1 MNFWKS
7 LYICSVKS
15 RQSLSNQTAG
25 YCFYMTPIPT
35 DLNHFDG
42 RRFNSYS
49 NYFTKQFGGRV
60 QKISIDAGFSCPNR
74 DGKISTGGCTFCS
87 NDAFN
92 PSYCR
97 PEKSIK
103 QQIEEGIK
111 FHQRRYR
118 RANKYLAY
126 FQPFSNTYK
135 PLEELKRI
143 YAEALEPIDSRQHT
157 AQRRNDMDSKAEETP
172 EIIGIVIG
180 TRPDLVDEALLQYLN
195 EIQKTHYV
203 MLEYGVES
211 VYDETLKRVNRG
223 HDFATAERAIHI
235 TADYGIPCGAH
246 FIFGLPGESKTM
258 MLDAADVI
266 SQLPLTTVKFHQLQI
281 FKGTKM
287 AEEYLEHPDHFHLF
301 DLEEY
306 IDFVIDFAERLN
318 PDIVIERFAGEV
330 PPRYLVSEPWMKLR
344 YDEVLS
350 RIEKRMEERDTWQ
363 GKTFIQFFHATP

>member
-1 MNFWKS
+1 MSYPWGDN
-7 LYICSVKS
+7 
-15 RQSLSNQTAG
+15 
-25 YCFYMTPIPT
+25 
-35 DLNHFDG
+35 

-87 NDAFN
+87 NAAFN

-97 PEKSIK
+97 PEKSIR
-103 QQIEEGIK
+103 QQIEEGIE
-111 FHQRRYR
+111 FHQKRYS
-118 RANKYLAY
+118 RANQYLAY

-135 PLEELKRI
+135 PLAELKRI
-143 YAEALEPIDSRQHT
+143 YSEALEVPSIL
-157 AQRRNDMDSKAEETP
+157 
-172 EIIGIVIG
+172 GIVIG
-180 TRPDLVDEALLQYLN
+180 TRPDLIDEAILQHLN

-223 HDFATAERAIHI
+223 HDFATAEKAIRM

-246 FIFGLPGESKTM
+246 FIFGLPGESKEM
-258 MLDAADVI
+258 MLDVAEII
-266 SQLPLTTVKFHQLQI
+266 SKLPLTTVKFHQLQI

-287 AEEYLEHPDHFHLF
+287 AEEYQQHPEAFHLF
-301 DLEEY
+301 DLDEY
-306 IDFVIDFAERLN
+306 IDFVIDFVEHLH

-330 PPRYLVSEPWMKLR
+330 PLRYLVSEPWMKLR
-344 YDEVLS
+344 YDAVLS
-350 RIEKRMEERDTWQ
+350 RIEKRMEERGSWQ
-363 GKTFIQFFHATP
+363 GRLYLEK

>member
-1 MNFWKS
+1 MSYPWGDN
-7 LYICSVKS
+7 
-15 RQSLSNQTAG
+15 
-25 YCFYMTPIPT
+25 
-35 DLNHFDG
+35 

-87 NDAFN
+87 NAAFN

-97 PEKSIK
+97 PEKSIR
-103 QQIEEGIK
+103 QQIEEGIE
-111 FHQRRYR
+111 FHQKRYR
-118 RANKYLAY
+118 RANQYLAY

-135 PLEELKRI
+135 PLAELKRI
-143 YAEALEPIDSRQHT
+143 YSEALEVPSIL
-157 AQRRNDMDSKAEETP
+157 
-172 EIIGIVIG
+172 GIVIG
-180 TRPDLVDEALLQYLN
+180 TRPDLIDEAILQHLS

-211 VYDETLKRVNRG
+211 VYDETLRRVNRG
-223 HDFATAERAIHI
+223 HNFATAERAIRM
-235 TADYGIPCGAH
+235 TVEYGIPCGAH
-246 FIFGLPGESKTM
+246 FIFGLPGETKAM
-258 MLDAADVI
+258 MLDAADII
-266 SQLPLTTVKFHQLQI
+266 SRLPLTTIKFHQLQL
-281 FKGTKM
+281 FKDTKM
-287 AEEYLEHPDHFHLF
+287 AEEYQLHPEHFHLF

-306 IDFVIDFAERLN
+306 IDFVIDFAEHLH

-344 YDEVLS
+344 YDAVLS

-363 GKTFIQFFHATP
+363 GKMYHPYESQV

>member
-1 MNFWKS
+1 
-7 LYICSVKS
+7 
-15 RQSLSNQTAG
+15 
-25 YCFYMTPIPT
+25 MTYPWG
-35 DLNHFDG
+35 DN

-49 NYFTKQFGGRV
+49 NYFSKQFGGRV

-74 DGKISTGGCTFCS
+74 DGIISMGGCTFCS
-87 NDAFN
+87 NEAFN

-97 PEKSIK
+97 PEKPIK
-103 QQIEEGIK
+103 QQIEEGIA

-135 PLEELKRI
+135 PLEELKDI
-143 YAEALEPIDSRQHT
+143 YAQALES
-157 AQRRNDMDSKAEETP
+157 P
-172 EIIGIVIG
+172 EITGIVIG
-180 TRPDLVDEALLQYLN
+180 TRPDLIDKALLQYLN

-223 HDFATAERAIHI
+223 HDFAAAEKAIQL
-235 TADYGIPCGAH
+235 TADYGVPCGAH
-246 FIFGLPGESKTM
+246 FIFGLPGETKDM
-258 MLDAADVI
+258 MLDAADTI
-266 SQLPLTTVKFHQLQI
+266 SRLPLTTVKFHQLQI
-281 FKGTKM
+281 FKGTTM
-287 AEEYLEHPDHFHLF
+287 ATQYLEHPEHFHLF

-306 IDFVIDFAERLN
+306 IDFVIDFAERLS

-344 YDEVLS
+344 YDEVLAK
-350 RIEKRMEERDTWQ
+350 IEKRMEERQTWQ
-363 GKTFIQFFHATP
+363 GRCYHGILL

>member
-1 MNFWKS
+1 
-7 LYICSVKS
+7 
-15 RQSLSNQTAG
+15 
-25 YCFYMTPIPT
+25 MTYPWG
-35 DLNHFDG
+35 DE

-49 NYFTKQFGGRV
+49 RYFAKQFGGRV
-60 QKISIDAGFSCPNR
+60 QKISVDAGFSCPNR

-87 NDAFN
+87 NEAFN

-103 QQIEEGIK
+103 QQIEEGIE
-111 FHQRRYR
+111 FHRKRYR
-118 RANKYLAY
+118 RASQYLAY

-135 PLEELKRI
+135 PLEELKSI
-143 YAEALEPIDSRQHT
+143 YYQALEVIDSSP
-157 AQRRNDMDSKAEETP
+157 AQSPGRNDMPSKS

-180 TRPDLVDEALLQYLN
+180 TRPDIVDNCILQLLS

-223 HDFATAERAIHI
+223 HNFATAEKAIRM

-246 FIFGLPGESKTM
+246 FIFGLPDETKAM

-266 SQLPLTTVKFHQLQI
+266 SQMPLTTVKFHQLQI

-287 AEEYLEHPDHFHLF
+287 AEEYLEHPEHFHLF

-318 PDIVIERFAGEV
+318 PDIVVERFAGEV
-330 PPRYLVSEPWMKLR
+330 PPRFLVSEPWMKLR
-344 YDEVLS
+344 YDEVLAK
-350 RIEKRMEERDTWQ
+350 IEKRMEERGTWQ
-363 GKTFIQFFHATP
+363 GKMYPMREES

>member
-1 MNFWKS
+1 
-7 LYICSVKS
+7 
-15 RQSLSNQTAG
+15 
-25 YCFYMTPIPT
+25 MTYPWG
-35 DLNHFDG
+35 DN
-42 RRFNSYS
+42 RRFNSYN
-49 NYFTKQFGGRV
+49 NYFTKQFGSRV

-87 NDAFN
+87 NEAFN

-103 QQIEEGIK
+103 QQIEEGIE

-135 PLEELKRI
+135 PLEELKGI
-143 YAEALEPIDSRQHT
+143 YQQAFEAMSFLRGHVGSMESM
-157 AQRRNDMDSKAEETP
+157 ASKP

-180 TRPDLVDEALLQYLN
+180 TRPDLIDEGLLQYLN

-223 HDFATAERAIHI
+223 HDFATAERAIRM
-235 TADYGIPCGAH
+235 TAEYGIPCGAH
-246 FIFGLPGESKTM
+246 FIFGLPGESKAM

-266 SQLPLTTVKFHQLQI
+266 SRLPLTTVKFHQLQI

-287 AEEYLEHPDHFHLF
+287 AEEYLEHPEAFHLF

-330 PPRYLVSEPWMKLR
+330 PPRYLVSEPWMNLR

-350 RIEKRMEERDTWQ
+350 RIEKRMEERDAWQ
-363 GKTFIQFFHATP
+363 GKMLSV

>member
-1 MNFWKS
+1 
-7 LYICSVKS
+7 
-15 RQSLSNQTAG
+15 
-25 YCFYMTPIPT
+25 MTYPWG
-35 DLNHFDG
+35 DE

-49 NYFTKQFGGRV
+49 RYFAKQFGGRV
-60 QKISIDAGFSCPNR
+60 QKISVDAGFSCPNR

-87 NDAFN
+87 NEAFN

-103 QQIEEGIK
+103 QQIEEGIE
-111 FHQRRYR
+111 FHRKRYR
-118 RANKYLAY
+118 RASQYLVY

-135 PLEELKRI
+135 PLEELKSI
-143 YAEALEPIDSRQHT
+143 YRQALEAIDSSP
-157 AQRRNDMDSKAEETP
+157 AQSPSRDDMASKALETP
-172 EIIGIVIG
+172 KIIGIVIG
-180 TRPDLVDEALLQYLN
+180 TRPDLIDEGLLKYLN

-223 HDFATAERAIHI
+223 HDFATAERTIRM

-246 FIFGLPGESKTM
+246 FIFGLPGETKTM
-258 MLDAADVI
+258 MLDAADII
-266 SQLPLTTVKFHQLQI
+266 SRLPLTTVKFHQLQI

-287 AEEYLEHPDHFHLF
+287 AEEYLAHPEAFHLF

-306 IDFVIDFAERLN
+306 IDFVIDFVEHLN

-363 GKTFIQFFHATP
+363 GKKVQV

>member
-1 MNFWKS
+1 MVYSW
-7 LYICSVKS
+7 
-15 RQSLSNQTAG
+15 G
-25 YCFYMTPIPT
+25 
-35 DLNHFDG
+35 DE

-49 NYFTKQFGGRV
+49 RYFARQFGGRV

-87 NDAFN
+87 NEAFN

-103 QQIEEGIK
+103 QQIEEGIE
-111 FHQRRYR
+111 FHRRRYR
-118 RANKYLAY
+118 RASLYLAY

-135 PLEELKRI
+135 PLDELKCI
-143 YAEALEPIDSRQHT
+143 YQQAL
-157 AQRRNDMDSKAEETP
+157 NVP
-172 EIIGIVIG
+172 EIAGIVIG
-180 TRPDLVDEALLQYLN
+180 TRPDLIDKGILQYLS
-195 EIQKTHYV
+195 EIQQTHYV

-223 HDFATAERAIHI
+223 HDFATAEKAIHM
-235 TADYGIPCGAH
+235 TADFGIPCGAH
-246 FIFGLPGESKTM
+246 FIFGLPGESKKI
-258 MLDAADVI
+258 MLDAADII

-281 FKGTKM
+281 FKDTKM
-287 AEEYLEHPDHFHLF
+287 AEVYLQQPEAFHLF

-318 PDIVIERFAGEV
+318 PNIVIERFAGEV

-344 YDEVLS
+344 YDEVLV
-350 RIEKRMEERDTWQ
+350 RIEKRMEERDSWQ
-363 GKTFIQFFHATP
+363 GKKYRR

>member
-1 MNFWKS
+1 MLFPWGDN
-7 LYICSVKS
+7 
-15 RQSLSNQTAG
+15 
-25 YCFYMTPIPT
+25 
-35 DLNHFDG
+35 
-42 RRFNSYS
+42 RRFNNYS

-87 NDAFN
+87 NEAFN

-103 QQIEEGIK
+103 QQIEEGIE
-111 FHQRRYR
+111 FHRKRYR

-143 YAEALEPIDSRQHT
+143 YEQALEPIDSIS
-157 AQRRNDMDSKAEETP
+157 ALPLARNDMDSKALKLP
-172 EIIGIVIG
+172 EISGIVIG

-223 HDFATAERAIHI
+223 HDFATAKRAIRM
-235 TADYGIPCGAH
+235 TAENGIPCGAH

-258 MLDAADVI
+258 MLDAADII

-287 AEEYLEHPDHFHLF
+287 AEEYLKHPDLFHLF

-330 PPRYLVSEPWMKLR
+330 PPRFLVSEPWMKLR

-350 RIEKRMEERDTWQ
+350 RIEKRMEERNTWQ
-363 GKTFIQFFHATP
+363 GKRFLATTA

>member
-1 MNFWKS
+1 MSYPWGDN
-7 LYICSVKS
+7 
-15 RQSLSNQTAG
+15 
-25 YCFYMTPIPT
+25 
-35 DLNHFDG
+35 

-87 NDAFN
+87 NAAFN
-92 PSYCR
+92 PSYCK

-103 QQIEEGIK
+103 QQIEEGIE
-111 FHQRRYR
+111 FHQKRYR
-118 RANKYLAY
+118 RANQYLAY

-135 PLEELKRI
+135 PLEELKSI
-143 YAEALEPIDSRQHT
+143 YSQALEAIDSLPSQCPP
-157 AQRRNDMDSKAEETP
+157 RNDMASKALETP
-172 EIIGIVIG
+172 RIIGIVIG
-180 TRPDLVDEALLQYLN
+180 TRPDLIDEALLQYLN

-223 HDFATAERAIHI
+223 HDFATAEKAIHM
-235 TADYGIPCGAH
+235 TADHGIPCGAH
-246 FIFGLPGESKTM
+246 FIFGLPGETKAM
-258 MLDAADVI
+258 MLDAVDVI
-266 SQLPLTTVKFHQLQI
+266 SRLPLTTVKFHQLQI

-287 AEEYLEHPDHFHLF
+287 AEEYLEHPKHFHLF

-330 PPRYLVSEPWMKLR
+330 PPRFLVSEPWMNLR

-350 RIEKRMEERDTWQ
+350 RIEKRMEERNIWQ
-363 GKTFIQFFHATP
+363 GKEFTPHLVS

>member
-1 MNFWKS
+1 MVYPW
-7 LYICSVKS
+7 
-15 RQSLSNQTAG
+15 G
-25 YCFYMTPIPT
+25 
-35 DLNHFDG
+35 DE

-87 NDAFN
+87 NEAFN

-103 QQIEEGIK
+103 QQIEEGIE
-111 FHQRRYR
+111 FHQKRYR
-118 RANKYLAY
+118 RATKYLAY

-135 PLEELKRI
+135 PLEELKSI
-143 YAEALEPIDSRQHT
+143 YEQALEPIDSIHSHPYT
-157 AQRRNDMDSKAEETP
+157 RNDMDSKALEKP

-180 TRPDLVDEALLQYLN
+180 TRPDLVDNCILQLLSEL
-195 EIQKTHYV
+195 QKTHYV

-223 HDFATAERAIHI
+223 HDFATAERAIRM
-235 TADYGIPCGAH
+235 TAEYGIPCGAH
-246 FIFGLPGESKTM
+246 FIFGLPGETKTM
-258 MLDAADVI
+258 MLDAADII

-287 AEEYLEHPDHFHLF
+287 AEEYLEHPEHFHLF

-318 PDIVIERFAGEV
+318 PNIVIERFAGEV

-344 YDEVLS
+344 YDEVLA

-363 GKTFIQFFHATP
+363 GRLYQVHDM

>member
-1 MNFWKS
+1 
-7 LYICSVKS
+7 
-15 RQSLSNQTAG
+15 
-25 YCFYMTPIPT
+25 MTYPWG
-35 DLNHFDG
+35 DE
-42 RRFNSYS
+42 RRFNRYS
-49 NYFTKQFGGRV
+49 RYFAKQFGGRV

-87 NDAFN
+87 NEAFN

-97 PEKSIK
+97 PEKSIR
-103 QQIEEGIK
+103 QQIEEGIE
-111 FHQRRYR
+111 FHRRRYR
-118 RANKYLAY
+118 RASQYLAY

-135 PLEELKRI
+135 PLDELKSI
-143 YAEALEPIDSRQHT
+143 YQQALDV
-157 AQRRNDMDSKAEETP
+157 P
-172 EIIGIVIG
+172 EITGIVIG
-180 TRPDLVDEALLQYLN
+180 TRPDLIDDGILRYLT

-211 VYDETLKRVNRG
+211 VHDETLKRVNRG
-223 HDFATAERAIHI
+223 HDFATAERAIRM

-246 FIFGLPGESKTM
+246 FIFGLPGESKEM
-258 MLDAADVI
+258 MLNAADII

-287 AEEYLEHPDHFHLF
+287 AEEYQAHPEAFHLF

-318 PDIVIERFAGEV
+318 PNIVIERFAGEV

-350 RIEKRMEERDTWQ
+350 RIEKRMEERDNWQ
-363 GKTFIQFFHATP
+363 GKKYRQ

>member
-1 MNFWKS
+1 MLFLW
-7 LYICSVKS
+7 
-15 RQSLSNQTAG
+15 G
-25 YCFYMTPIPT
+25 
-35 DLNHFDG
+35 DE

-49 NYFTKQFGGRV
+49 RYFAKQFGGRV

-87 NDAFN
+87 NEAFN

-103 QQIEEGIK
+103 QQIEEGIT
-111 FHQRRYR
+111 FHQHRYR

-126 FQPFSNTYK
+126 FQSFSNTYK
-135 PLEELKRI
+135 PLEELKSI
-143 YAEALEPIDSRQHT
+143 YQQALEGIDSIP
-157 AQRRNDMDSKAEETP
+157 AQTSARNDMPSKP
-172 EIIGIVIG
+172 QIVGIVIG
-180 TRPDLVDEALLQYLN
+180 TRPDLIDEDILQYLGK
-195 EIQKTHYV
+195 IQKTHYV
-203 MLEYGVES
+203 ILEYGVES
-211 VYDETLKRVNRG
+211 VYDDTLKRVNRG
-223 HDFATAERAIHI
+223 HDFATAERAIRL
-235 TADYGIPCGAH
+235 TADHGIPCGAH

-258 MLDAADVI
+258 MLDAADII

-281 FKGTKM
+281 FKDTQM
-287 AEEYLEHPDHFHLF
+287 AEEYLSHPEAFHLF

-344 YDEVLS
+344 YDEVLAK
-350 RIEKRMEERDTWQ
+350 IERRMEERNTWQ
-363 GKTFIQFFHATP
+363 GRLFS

>member
-1 MNFWKS
+1 MLFPWGDN
-7 LYICSVKS
+7 
-15 RQSLSNQTAG
+15 
-25 YCFYMTPIPT
+25 
-35 DLNHFDG
+35 

-87 NDAFN
+87 NEAFN

-103 QQIEEGIK
+103 QQIEEGIE

-118 RANKYLAY
+118 RANQYLAY

-135 PLEELKRI
+135 PLEELTSI
-143 YAEALEPIDSRQHT
+143 YQQALEAPSI
-157 AQRRNDMDSKAEETP
+157 A
-172 EIIGIVIG
+172 GIVIG
-180 TRPDLVDEALLQYLN
+180 TRPDLIDEDLLQYLN

-211 VYDETLKRVNRG
+211 IYDETLLRVNRG
-223 HDFATAERAIHI
+223 HDFATAERAIRL
-235 TADYGIPCGAH
+235 TAQYDIPCGAH

-258 MLDAADVI
+258 MLNAADVI
-266 SQLPLTTVKFHQLQI
+266 SRLPLTTVKFHQLQI
-281 FKGTKM
+281 FKDTKM
-287 AEEYLEHPDHFHLF
+287 AEEYQQHPEHFHLF

-318 PDIVIERFAGEV
+318 PNIVIERFAGEV

-344 YDEVLS
+344 YDEVLA

-363 GKTFIQFFHATP
+363 GRYAK

>member
-1 MNFWKS
+1 
-7 LYICSVKS
+7 
-15 RQSLSNQTAG
+15 
-25 YCFYMTPIPT
+25 MTYPWG
-35 DLNHFDG
+35 DE

-49 NYFTKQFGGRV
+49 RYFARQFGGRV

-87 NDAFN
+87 NATFN

-103 QQIEEGIK
+103 QQIEEGIE

-135 PLEELKRI
+135 PLEELKGI
-143 YAEALEPIDSRQHT
+143 YRQALEI
-157 AQRRNDMDSKAEETP
+157 P
-172 EIIGIVIG
+172 EIVGIVIG
-180 TRPDLVDEALLQYLN
+180 TRPDLIDEGILQYLS
-195 EIQKTHYV
+195 EIKETHYV

-211 VYDETLKRVNRG
+211 VYDETLRRVNRG
-223 HDFATAERAIHI
+223 HDFATAEHAIRM
-235 TADYGIPCGAH
+235 TAEHGIPCGAH
-246 FIFGLPGESKTM
+246 FIFGLPGETKTI
-258 MLDAADVI
+258 MLDAADII

-281 FKGTKM
+281 FRDTKM
-287 AEEYLEHPDHFHLF
+287 AEEYQAHPELFHLF

-318 PDIVIERFAGEV
+318 PNIVIERFAGEV
-330 PPRYLVSEPWMKLR
+330 PPRFLVSEPWMKLR
-344 YDEVLS
+344 YDEVLTK
-350 RIEKRMEERDTWQ
+350 IEKRMEERETWQ
-363 GKTFIQFFHATP
+363 GRLFQEK

>member
-1 MNFWKS
+1 MVYSW
-7 LYICSVKS
+7 
-15 RQSLSNQTAG
+15 G
-25 YCFYMTPIPT
+25 
-35 DLNHFDG
+35 DE

-49 NYFTKQFGGRV
+49 RYFARQFGGRV

-74 DGKISTGGCTFCS
+74 DGKISTGGCSFCS
-87 NDAFN
+87 NEAFN

-103 QQIEEGIK
+103 QQIEEGIE
-111 FHQRRYR
+111 FHRRRYR
-118 RANKYLAY
+118 RASQYFAY

-135 PLEELKRI
+135 PLEELKSI
-143 YAEALEPIDSRQHT
+143 YQQALEI
-157 AQRRNDMDSKAEETP
+157 P
-172 EIIGIVIG
+172 EIAGIVIG
-180 TRPDLVDEALLQYLN
+180 TRPDLINEDILQYIN
-195 EIQKTHYV
+195 EIQKTHYI

-223 HDFATAERAIHI
+223 HDFATAEKAIRM

-246 FIFGLPGESKTM
+246 FIFGLPSESKEM
-258 MLDAADVI
+258 MLNATDII

-287 AEEYLEHPDHFHLF
+287 AEEYQAQPEAFHLF
-301 DLEEY
+301 ELEEY

-318 PDIVIERFAGEV
+318 PNIVIERFAGEV
-330 PPRYLVSEPWMKLR
+330 PPRYLVNEPWMKLR

-350 RIEKRMEERDTWQ
+350 RIEKRMEERCTWQ
-363 GKTFIQFFHATP
+363 GKKVQV

>member
-1 MNFWKS
+1 MLFPWGDN
-7 LYICSVKS
+7 
-15 RQSLSNQTAG
+15 
-25 YCFYMTPIPT
+25 
-35 DLNHFDG
+35 

-87 NDAFN
+87 NEAFN

-103 QQIEEGIK
+103 QQIEEGIE

-143 YAEALEPIDSRQHT
+143 YAKAFEAIVSRQHT
-157 AQRRNDMDSKAEETP
+157 IQRRNDMTSKALEAP
-172 EIIGIVIG
+172 EIVGIVIG
-180 TRPDLVDEALLQYLN
+180 TRPDLVDEALLQYIN
-195 EIQKTHYV
+195 EIQQAHYV

-223 HDFATAERAIHI
+223 HDFATAEKAIRM
-235 TADYGIPCGAH
+235 TANYGIPCGAH
-246 FIFGLPGESKTM
+246 FIFGLPGESKKM
-258 MLDAADVI
+258 MLDAADII

-287 AEEYLEHPDHFHLF
+287 AEEYLEHPEHFHLF

-318 PDIVIERFAGEV
+318 PNIVIERFAGEV
-330 PPRYLVSEPWMKLR
+330 PPRFLVSEPWMKLR
-344 YDEVLS
+344 YDEVLAK
-350 RIEKRMEERDTWQ
+350 IEKRMEERDTWQ
-363 GKTFIQFFHATP
+363 GKDFSLYPHS

>member
-1 MNFWKS
+1 
-7 LYICSVKS
+7 
-15 RQSLSNQTAG
+15 
-25 YCFYMTPIPT
+25 MTYPWG
-35 DLNHFDG
+35 DN

-49 NYFTKQFGGRV
+49 RYFAKQFGGRV

-87 NDAFN
+87 NEAFN

-103 QQIEEGIK
+103 QQIEEGIE
-111 FHQRRYR
+111 FHQKRYR
-118 RANKYLAY
+118 RANQYLAY

-135 PLEELKRI
+135 PLEELKSI
-143 YAEALEPIDSRQHT
+143 YCQAFEPIDSRQRT
-157 AQRRNDMDSKAEETP
+157 TQRRNDMASKALEAMSLTASNAVHFRARESAGMESMASKASETP
-172 EIIGIVIG
+172 RIIGIVIG
-180 TRPDLVDEALLQYLN
+180 TRPDIVNNCILQLLK

-223 HDFATAERAIHI
+223 HDFATAEKAIRM

-246 FIFGLPGESKTM
+246 FIFGLPGETKTM
-258 MLDAADVI
+258 MLDAADII

-281 FKGTKM
+281 FKGTTM
-287 AEEYLEHPDHFHLF
+287 AEEYLEHPKHFHLF
-301 DLEEY
+301 DLDEY

-318 PDIVIERFAGEV
+318 PSIVIERFAGEV

-363 GKTFIQFFHATP
+363 GKKVQV

>member
-1 MNFWKS
+1 MIYFWGD
-7 LYICSVKS
+7 
-15 RQSLSNQTAG
+15 N
-25 YCFYMTPIPT
+25 
-35 DLNHFDG
+35 

-49 NYFTKQFGGRV
+49 RYFAKQFGGRV

-87 NDAFN
+87 NEAFN

-103 QQIEEGIK
+103 QQIEEGIE
-111 FHQRRYR
+111 FHRRRYR
-118 RANKYLAY
+118 RASQYLAY

-135 PLEELKRI
+135 PLEELKDI
-143 YAEALEPIDSRQHT
+143 YNQAFEAIDSPLPACT
-157 AQRRNDMDSKAEETP
+157 CRNDMAPKALEKP

-180 TRPDLVDEALLQYLN
+180 TRPDLIDEGILQYLC

-211 VYDETLKRVNRG
+211 VYDDTLKRVNRG
-223 HDFATAERAIHI
+223 HDFATAEKAIRI

-258 MLDAADVI
+258 MLDAADII

-287 AEEYLEHPDHFHLF
+287 AEEYLQHPEIFHLF

-350 RIEKRMEERDTWQ
+350 RIEKRMEERGTWQ
-363 GKTFIQFFHATP
+363 GKNVQV

>member
-1 MNFWKS
+1 
-7 LYICSVKS
+7 
-15 RQSLSNQTAG
+15 
-25 YCFYMTPIPT
+25 MTYPWG
-35 DLNHFDG
+35 DE

-49 NYFTKQFGGRV
+49 RYFVKQFGGRV

-74 DGKISTGGCTFCS
+74 DGKISMGGCTFCS
-87 NDAFN
+87 NEAFN

-97 PEKSIK
+97 PEKSIR
-103 QQIEEGIK
+103 QQIEEGIE
-111 FHQRRYR
+111 FHRRRYR
-118 RANKYLAY
+118 RASQYLAY

-135 PLEELKRI
+135 PVEELKNI
-143 YAEALEPIDSRQHT
+143 YQQALEV
-157 AQRRNDMDSKAEETP
+157 P
-172 EIIGIVIG
+172 EIAGIVIG
-180 TRPDLVDEALLQYLN
+180 TRPDLVDNSILQLLK

-211 VYDETLKRVNRG
+211 VYDDTLKRVNRG
-223 HDFATAERAIHI
+223 HNFATAEKAIRM
-235 TADYGIPCGAH
+235 TAEQGIPCGAH

-258 MLDAADVI
+258 MLDAADII

-287 AEEYLEHPDHFHLF
+287 AEEYPTHPEIFHLF

-363 GKTFIQFFHATP
+363 GRLYQQVQ

>member
-1 MNFWKS
+1 
-7 LYICSVKS
+7 
-15 RQSLSNQTAG
+15 
-25 YCFYMTPIPT
+25 MTYPWG
-35 DLNHFDG
+35 DN

-87 NDAFN
+87 NEAFN

-103 QQIEEGIK
+103 QQIEEGIE

-135 PLEELKRI
+135 PLEELKGI
-143 YAEALEPIDSRQHT
+143 YNQAFEAMSFLRGHVGSRESM
-157 AQRRNDMDSKAEETP
+157 ASKP

-180 TRPDLVDEALLQYLN
+180 TRPDLVDEALLRHLN

-223 HDFATAERAIHI
+223 HDFATAERAIRM
-235 TADYGIPCGAH
+235 TAKSGIPCGAH

-266 SQLPLTTVKFHQLQI
+266 SRLPLTTVKFHQLQI

-287 AEEYLEHPDHFHLF
+287 AEEYLAHPVAFHLF

-344 YDEVLS
+344 YDEVLAK
-350 RIEKRMEERDTWQ
+350 IEQRMEERDTWQ
-363 GKTFIQFFHATP
+363 GRFFS